1 VRIGFIEV
9 AACAFFVV
17 VSEVHGPQVSFASST
32 VPNLARSCFDVMAF
46 GPDPSGATDSTKA
59 FQDALLAA
67 SLQNGAAVCA
77 PAGTFQISRLT
88 IYSSGAETFASCI
101 ANADGSH
108 PCGLFVWTAS
118 SHDAE
123 RSYYSLHRCL
133 QGGSGPCRTVAFRR
147 TRPERADVD
156 RSSAPESGVTCMANI
171 FDLPAD
177 RIRPGALKAL
187 FTGSADT
194 EVSPWEPLSSVDCQ
208 LVLTNRF
215 NVAGPSEGALGALLP
230 DVRVALHSR
239 LAERR

>member
-1 VRIGFIEV
+1 MQ
-9 AACAFFVV
+9 
-17 VSEVHGPQVSFASST
+17 VHKDPHRASI
-32 VPNLARSCFDVMAF
+32 R
-46 GPDPSGATDSTKA
+46 
-59 FQDALLAA
+59 Q
-67 SLQNGAAVCA
+67 LQTSS
-77 PAGTFQISRLT
+77 PLSRRT
-88 IYSSGAETFASCI
+88 ETFAFCI
-101 ANADGSH
+101 TIADGSY

-123 RSYYSLHRCL
+123 RRHSSLHRCL

-194 EVSPWEPLSSVDCQ
+194 EVSPWEPLSSADCQ

-215 NVAGPSEGALGALLP
+215 NVAGPSEGALSALLP
-230 DVRVALHSR
+230 DVRVVDGSPTGSPYR
-239 LAERR
+239 